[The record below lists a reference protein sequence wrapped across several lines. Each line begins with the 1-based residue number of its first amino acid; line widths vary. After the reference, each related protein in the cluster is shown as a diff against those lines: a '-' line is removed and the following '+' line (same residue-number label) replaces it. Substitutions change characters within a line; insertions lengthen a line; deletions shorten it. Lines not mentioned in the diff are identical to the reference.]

1 MSSLFYTYLKLG
13 FEHISDI
20 NAYDHILFIVALCA
34 IYTINEWKHI
44 LVLVTAFTIGHS
56 VTLALASLDVVRF
69 PSNIVE
75 FLIPVTIFLTAL
87 FNLRQKD
94 NYISEHTTI
103 PVIDTYEKNNNMV
116 ASKKINLNYL
126 IALFFGLIHGMGFSN
141 FLRSSLMPGRESD
154 LVKQLFAFNIGIEL
168 GQILIVFVILL
179 LTFVALNIMKV
190 NKRDWTILICGAA
203 MGISVILM
211 IETKF
216 W

>member
-1 MSSLFYTYLKLG
+1 MSSLFYTYLELG

-34 IYTINEWKHI
+34 IYTIKEWKHVLI
-44 LVLVTAFTIGHS
+44 LVTAFTIGHS
-56 VTLALASLDVVRF
+56 ITLAIAALDVVRF
-69 PSNIVE
+69 SSEIVE
-75 FLIPVTIFLTAL
+75 FLIPVTIFLTAF
-87 FNLRQKD
+87 FNVRQLDK
-94 NYISEHTTI
+94 TTLAN
-103 PVIDTYEKNNNMV
+103 P
-116 ASKKINLNYL
+116 SQKKLNLNYF

-154 LVKQLFAFNIGIEL
+154 LVAQLFAFNIGLEI
-168 GQILIVFVILL
+168 GQIMIVLIILFL
-179 LTFVALNIMKV
+179 SFVALNILKV
-190 NKRDWTILICGAA
+190 DKRDWTLLISGAA